1 MYYVLGAKDTVSKE
15 KFSQRVSERLLLPGP
30 EAARMK
36 RRFCLGRHR
45 SLAWE

>member
-1 MYYVLGAKDTVSKE
+1 MYYVPGDKDTVSKE

-30 EAARMK
+30 EASRMR
-36 RRFCLGRHR
+36 RRFCLGRHQ